1 MHEVDDELR
10 EIKREIIES
19 RGLVIKT
26 NNLTNALSA
35 DIRSIAKRQQSYEGR
50 LKWNSAAAYIV
61 FVLVVFI
68 SLKIAVDARVDAIES
83 KNQHVTAEL
92 ARLEAEDKAAKER
105 EAQRASAD
113 AEAAAFYDLIRQN
126 KRAEIVDGFEAIKKK
141 PLSRTEL
148 AVFADAVER
157 ARGEQAALLYQQG
170 MEKTK
175 LQRWQEA
182 ASLFEESLRYKDD
195 ATLTPAVK
203 LGLANAYRH
212 LKRQK
217 DALPILQAL
226 SDQSLDK
233 DVEDDALYMLAMS
246 QMDLEAWNDAKTA
259 WRTLMRKFPDSHYMP
274 EAKMYLAQLV
284 TYH

>member
-1 MHEVDDELR
+1 MHEVDDELQ

-92 ARLEAEDKAAKER
+92 ARLQTEDKAAKER
-105 EAQRASAD
+105 EAQRAATE

-126 KRAEIVDGFEAIKKK
+126 KRSEIVDGFESIKKK

-157 ARGEQAALLYQQG
+157 AKGEQAALLYQQG
-170 MEKTK
+170 MEKSK

-182 ASLFEESLRYKDD
+182 ATAFEESLRYKDD

-217 DALPILQAL
+217 DAIPILSAL
-226 SDQSLDK
+226 SEQTLDK
-233 DVEDDALYMLAMS
+233 DVEDDALYLLAMS

-259 WRTLMRKFPDSHYMP
+259 WRSLMHKFPDSHYMP

>member
-105 EAQRASAD
+105 ESQRAAAE
-113 AEAAAFYDLIRQN
+113 AEAAAFYDLVRQN

-157 ARGEQAALLYQQG
+157 ARGEQATLLYQQG

-175 LQRWQEA
+175 VQRWQEA

-217 DALPILQAL
+217 DAIPILQQL
-226 SDQSLDK
+226 SEQTLDK

-259 WRTLMRKFPDSHYMP
+259 WRALMRKFPDSHYMP